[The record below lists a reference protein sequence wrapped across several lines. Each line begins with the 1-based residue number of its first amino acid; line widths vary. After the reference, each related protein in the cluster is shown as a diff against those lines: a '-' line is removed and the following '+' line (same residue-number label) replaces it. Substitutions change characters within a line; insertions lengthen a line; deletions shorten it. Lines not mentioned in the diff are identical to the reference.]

1 MGNTTEKAEFEGIP
15 VNVYKFLKHLKKKLR
30 WRRKW
35 IALGLFLVA
44 IAAGLTAF
52 SSYGS
57 YQNWAKSKSDLR
69 TRSVLAPSSD
79 SEAIRSFKGKQ
90 DVYLQTLYV
99 CGEETERLG
108 TWSSYELQEQYKKH
122 PEWLIRMNE
131 PDKVTFIKHVEDLSP
146 SCKAQAYMGLDENG
160 SLSLFNGMPAVDNV
174 IRTFFQLDIRYLES
188 SLPKETLKQLQDG
201 IRITDMAEYNSVL
214 STFSDYAMNK

>member
-35 IALGLFLVA
+35 IALGLFLFV
-44 IAAGLTAF
+44 IAVGLAAFRSQNLDKILAGEP
-52 SSYGS
+52 
-57 YQNWAKSKSDLR
+57 R
-69 TRSVLAPSSD
+69 TRSVLAPAKDSD
-79 SEAIRSFKGKQ
+79 AMLSFKGKQ

-99 CGEETERLG
+99 CGEETEHLG
-108 TWSSYELQEQYKKH
+108 VWSSDELHQQHKKH
-122 PEWLIRMNE
+122 PEWLMRMNE
-131 PDKVTFIKHVEDLSP
+131 REKITFIKHVEDLSP
-146 SCKAQAYMGLDENG
+146 SCKANAYMGLDDKG

-174 IRTFFQLDIRYLES
+174 IRTFFQLDVRYLES

-214 STFSDYAMNK
+214 STFSDYAMGK

>member
-30 WRRKW
+30 WRRRW
-35 IALGLFLVA
+35 IALSLILFA
-44 IAAGLTAF
+44 TAVCLSAF
-52 SSYGS
+52 RSPAMN
-57 YQNWAKSKSDLR
+57 QISDG
-69 TRSVLAPSSD
+69 TDTWVRSVFAPSRD
-79 SEAIRSFKGKQ
+79 FEALGSLKGKQ

-108 TWSSYELQEQYKKH
+108 LWSSAELQEQHKKH

-131 PDKVTFIKHVEDLSP
+131 QDKVTFIKHVEDLSP
-146 SCKAQAYMGLDENG
+146 SCKAQAFMGLDENG
-160 SLSLFNGMPAVDNV
+160 NLSLFNGMPAADNV
-174 IRTFFQLDIRYLES
+174 IRTFFQLNIRYLES

-214 STFSDYAMNK
+214 STFSDYAMGE

>member
-15 VNVYKFLKHLKKKLR
+15 VNVYKFLKNLKKKLR

-214 STFSDYAMNK
+214 STFSDYAMGE

>member
-1 MGNTTEKAEFEGIP
+1 MGNTTVKAEFEGIH

-35 IALGLFLVA
+35 IAVGLFLFALVV
-44 IAAGLTAF
+44 GLTAF
-52 SSYGS
+52 SSHGLDQNLAGS
-57 YQNWAKSKSDLR
+57 DSRA
-69 TRSVLAPSSD
+69 RSVLAPSRD
-79 SEAIRSFKGKQ
+79 TEALRSLKGKQ

-108 TWSSYELQEQYKKH
+108 FWSSDELQEQHKKH
-122 PEWLIRMNE
+122 PDWLIRLNE
-131 PDKVTFIKHVEDLSP
+131 QDKVTFIKHVEDLSP

-160 SLSLFNGMPAVDNV
+160 SLSLFNGMPAADNV

-214 STFSDYAMNK
+214 STFSDYAMNE

>member
-35 IALGLFLVA
+35 IALGLFLIA
-44 IAAGLTAF
+44 IAAGVTAI
-52 SSYGS
+52 GS
-57 YQNWAKSKSDLR
+57 HGLDQNRAKFDPRS
-69 TRSVLAPSSD
+69 RSVLAPSSD
-79 SEAIRSFKGKQ
+79 AEAIRSFKGKQ

-188 SLPKETLKQLQDG
+188 SLPKDTLKQLQEG

-214 STFSDYAMNK
+214 STFSDYALSE

>member
-1 MGNTTEKAEFEGIP
+1 M
-15 VNVYKFLKHLKKKLR
+15 NVYKFLKNLKKKLR

-214 STFSDYAMNK
+214 STFSDYAMGE

>member
-35 IALGLFLVA
+35 IVLGLFMFSIA
-44 IAAGLTAF
+44 IGLTAF
-52 SSYGS
+52 RSQGLDQMLAGS
-57 YQNWAKSKSDLR
+57 DV
-69 TRSVLAPSSD
+69 SVLAPSRD
-79 SEAIRSFKGKQ
+79 SEAIRSVKGKQ

-99 CGEETERLG
+99 CGEETEQLG
-108 TWSSYELQEQYKKH
+108 VWSSDELQEQHKKH

-131 PDKVTFIKHVEDLSP
+131 QDKVTFIKHVEDLSP
-146 SCKAQAYMGLDENG
+146 SCKAQAYMGLDGNG

-214 STFSDYAMNK
+214 STFSDYAMVE